1 MNYKNQINDYLN
13 GELDENDKRDF
24 IKHLNSNLDFKNL
37 VEDIKFNDN
46 LLKKTPCIETDSDF
60 IISLNSRI
68 DSYDSKSPI
77 AFFQRLF
84 NISKDR
90 ANFNQIAGVMS
101 LALIILFTT
110 FKISNHSSANN
121 ATLDN
126 INNQLETSIAVND
139 VDSLENVNSGSAI
152 LLLGND
158 K

>member
-24 IKHLNSNLDFKNL
+24 IKYLNSNLDFKNL

-77 AFFQRLF
+77 AFLRGLF

-90 ANFNQIAGVMS
+90 VNFNQIAGVMS

-110 FKISNHSSANN
+110 FKISNYSSANN

-126 INNQLETSIAVND
+126 INNQLESSIAVND
-139 VDSLENVNSGSAI
+139 ADSLGNMNSGSAI

>member
-1 MNYKNQINDYLN
+1 MNYKNKINDYLSGQLN
-13 GELDENDKRDF
+13 ENDKREF
-24 IKHLNSNLDFKNL
+24 IKYLNYNLDFKNL

-46 LLKKTPCIETDSDF
+46 LLKKTPRIETDSDF

-68 DSYDSKSPI
+68 DSCDSKSPI
-77 AFFQRLF
+77 SFLQRLF

-90 ANFNQIAGVMS
+90 VNFNQIAGVMS
-101 LALIILFTT
+101 LAIIILFTT

-126 INNQLETSIAVND
+126 INNQLESSIAVND
-139 VDSLENVNSGSAI
+139 ADSLENMNSGSAI

>member
-13 GELDENDKRDF
+13 GELDENDKREF
-24 IKHLNSNLDFKNL
+24 IKYLNSNLNFKKL
-37 VEDIKFNDN
+37 VEDIKFNDS
-46 LLKKTPCIETDSDF
+46 LLKKTPYLETDSDF

-68 DSYDSKSPI
+68 DSYDGKSPI

-84 NISKDR
+84 NISTDR
-90 ANFNQIAGVMS
+90 VNFNQIAGATS
-101 LALIILFTT
+101 LALIVLFTT
-110 FKISNHSSANN
+110 FKISNHSSTNN

-126 INNQLETSIAVND
+126 ISNQLESSIAVND
-139 VDSLENVNSGSAI
+139 ADSLENMNSGSAI

>member
-13 GELDENDKRDF
+13 GELDENVKHEF
-24 IKHLNSNLDFKNL
+24 IKYLNSNLDFKNL

-46 LLKKTPCIETDSDF
+46 LLKKTPCIETDRDF

-68 DSYDSKSPI
+68 DSYESKSPI

-90 ANFNQIAGVMS
+90 VNFNQIAGVMS

-126 INNQLETSIAVND
+126 INNQLESSIAVND
-139 VDSLENVNSGSAI
+139 ADSLENMNSGSAI

>member
-1 MNYKNQINDYLN
+1 MNYKNQINDYLS
-13 GELDENDKRDF
+13 GDLEENDKHEF
-24 IKHLNSNLDFKNL
+24 IKYLNSNLDFKNL

-46 LLKKTPCIETDSDF
+46 LLKKTPRIETDSDF

-68 DSYDSKSPI
+68 DSCDSKSPI
-77 AFFQRLF
+77 SFLQRLF

-90 ANFNQIAGVMS
+90 VNFNQIAGVMS
-101 LALIILFTT
+101 LAIIILFTT

-126 INNQLETSIAVND
+126 INNQLESSIAVND
-139 VDSLENVNSGSAI
+139 ADSLENMNSGSAI

>member
-13 GELDENDKRDF
+13 GELEENDKHEF
-24 IKHLNSNLDFKNL
+24 IKYLNSNLDFKNL

-46 LLKKTPCIETDSDF
+46 LLKKIPCIETDSDF

-68 DSYDSKSPI
+68 DSYESKSPI

-90 ANFNQIAGVMS
+90 VNFNQIAGVMS

-126 INNQLETSIAVND
+126 INNQLESSIAVND
-139 VDSLENVNSGSAI
+139 ADSLENMNSGSAI

>member
-24 IKHLNSNLDFKNL
+24 IKYLNSNLDFKNL

-46 LLKKTPCIETDSDF
+46 LLKKTPCIETDRDF

-68 DSYDSKSPI
+68 DSYESKSPI

-84 NISKDR
+84 NICKDR
-90 ANFNQIAGVMS
+90 VNFNQIAGVMS

-126 INNQLETSIAVND
+126 INNQLESSIAVND
-139 VDSLENVNSGSAI
+139 ADSLENMNSGSAI